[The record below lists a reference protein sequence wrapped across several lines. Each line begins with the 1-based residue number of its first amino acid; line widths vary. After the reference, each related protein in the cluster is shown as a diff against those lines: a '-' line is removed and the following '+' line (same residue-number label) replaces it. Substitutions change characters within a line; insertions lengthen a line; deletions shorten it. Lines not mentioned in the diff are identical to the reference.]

1 MRSANPW
8 PATTFQQHQ
17 LSDKIG
23 KSNPKHLVY
32 GRLGIIYM
40 LSNADFILRLL
51 HLTSMG
57 LYIKASCSSFR
68 PPRCVT
74 NWDIPNF
81 RKRCLQIWQRG
92 SANMWLF
99 MFTLPTAY
107 WYCYIL
113 FIPLGPH
120 KVLGCPW
127 STSMG
132 YGTWSKS
139 VQLLSIHQWPH
150 FGHTPTIHDSL
161 SPWFLWWLPSSPK
174 AFLWQSNS
182 HHPDLKG
189 SQMHPDGKILPGL
202 S

>member
-1 MRSANPW
+1 MRSVNPW

-23 KSNPKHLVY
+23 KSNPKHLLY

-57 LYIKASCSSFR
+57 LYIKASCSTFR

-81 RKRCLQIWQRG
+81 SKRCLQIWQRG

-139 VQLLSIHQWPH
+139 VQLLSIHQWPPAFRSH
-150 FGHTPTIHDSL
+150 PNNT
-161 SPWFLWWLPSSPK
+161 WF
-174 AFLWQSNS
+174 AFPLV
-182 HHPDLKG
+182 LVVVA
-189 SQMHPDGKILPGL
+189 ILTQGY
-202 S
+202 